1 MNTPAKLNKDQIFSM
16 LPRAAKQ
23 KLIIV
28 GIGWII
34 VAAIEAI
41 AYTVLAFAIVNQW
54 SPSWVLIS
62 AIAAILVTVI
72 VTRAGFLTGV
82 RLAGDLFAELGK
94 SLARAKLS
102 WFTNEQRA
110 QIKTIA
116 GQGIPG
122 FMSIPAHQL
131 QTFLHAPFMPLF
143 LTIGIGLLAGAGVAF
158 VALGLLLLSLFAQF
172 LAQRALMHID
182 KKRNTADLAAS
193 QATLELVDHV
203 ELL

>member
-1 MNTPAKLNKDQIFSM
+1 MNTAVKLNKDQIFSM

-23 KLIIV
+23 KLMIV

-82 RLAGDLFAELGK
+82 RLAG
-94 SLARAKLS
+94 
-102 WFTNEQRA
+102 
-110 QIKTIA
+110 
-116 GQGIPG
+116 
-122 FMSIPAHQL
+122 
-131 QTFLHAPFMPLF
+131 
-143 LTIGIGLLAGAGVAF
+143 
-158 VALGLLLLSLFAQF
+158 
-172 LAQRALMHID
+172 
-182 KKRNTADLAAS
+182 
-193 QATLELVDHV
+193 
-203 ELL
+203 

>member
-1 MNTPAKLNKDQIFSM
+1 M
-16 LPRAAKQ
+16 LQQLKQ
-23 KLIIV
+23 SHIPYWHLQLSIN
-28 GIGWII
+28 GRR
-34 VAAIEAI
+34 
-41 AYTVLAFAIVNQW
+41 
-54 SPSWVLIS
+54 WVLIS

-131 QTFLHAPFMPLF
+131 QTFYMLHLCLYF
-143 LTIGIGLLAGAGVAF
+143 
-158 VALGLLLLSLFAQF
+158 
-172 LAQRALMHID
+172 
-182 KKRNTADLAAS
+182 
-193 QATLELVDHV
+193 
-203 ELL
+203 

>member
-1 MNTPAKLNKDQIFSM
+1 M
-16 LPRAAKQ
+16 
-23 KLIIV
+23 
-28 GIGWII
+28 
-34 VAAIEAI
+34 
-41 AYTVLAFAIVNQW
+41 AFAIVNQW

-116 GQGIPG
+116 GQNSWVYEYSCS
-122 FMSIPAHQL
+122 SIANL
-131 QTFLHAPFMPLF
+131 LHAPFMPLF

-182 KKRNTADLAAS
+182 KSVILPI
-193 QATLELVDHV
+193 
-203 ELL
+203 